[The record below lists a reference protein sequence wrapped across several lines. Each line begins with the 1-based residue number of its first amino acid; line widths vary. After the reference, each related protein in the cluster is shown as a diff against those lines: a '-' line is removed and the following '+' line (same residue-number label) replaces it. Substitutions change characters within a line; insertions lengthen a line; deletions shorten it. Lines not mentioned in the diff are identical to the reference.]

1 MQKQFKCKI
10 MHLGHS
16 SDRAE
21 YTMNDNGIEISL
33 EVISEEKD
41 LGDWMDDGLK
51 FTTHRPI
58 GHRHAVAKRNQVMY
72 LDS

>member
-1 MQKQFKCKI
+1 
-10 MHLGHS
+10 
-16 SDRAE
+16 
-21 YTMNDNGIEISL
+21 MNDNGIEISL